1 MKKAKKIIAFAL
13 VLVMAAA
20 LLNGCGETGSTGSIA
35 SGKTYNLAYQC
46 AWGSGGGPFQSGCR
60 PRRGRHSPAARRS
73 GAKRSSA
80 PDIRS

>member
-35 SGKTYNLAYQC
+35 SGKT
-46 AWGSGGGPFQSGCR
+46 
-60 PRRGRHSPAARRS
+60 
-73 GAKRSSA
+73 
-80 PDIRS
+80 